1 MKTRPTYTP
10 ADLVPRELGPFSR
23 ATRNADMWRAKQRP
37 GSVDPLPATFD
48 APTLTNATAVAA
60 IRRAFLAA
68 KTSHR
73 EWRSFKR
80 EGRFD
85 VRQATRAQRGEQ
97 DVFRRKTGRS
107 TTHVKVAVL
116 IDASGSMSNGANIA
130 HPITPGRKVG
140 VSRHLAA
147 ALFGA
152 TIAKALGTIPTVSL
166 DVFQHGSNGQSLY
179 LKYRWAKG
187 TPISVFNMA
196 ATGYDVSG
204 GGNADGHAVF
214 AIANRMLKD
223 MKRDEHGVIM
233 VVSDGLPS
241 YTGRADS
248 INYDNTPGNALVAAV
263 KFARDRG
270 ITVLGVGIDGSD
282 QSTYYGDGFVKFD
295 GSWTTLGSTLAKSI
309 GAALAAAA

>member
-10 ADLVPRELGPFSR
+10 ADLVPRELGPFTRSV
-23 ATRNADMWRAKQRP
+23 RNADLQRIKM
-37 GSVDPLPATFD
+37 GRKIDAMPATFD
-48 APTLTNATAVAA
+48 APTITNPTAVAA
-60 IRRAFLAA
+60 IRRAFTQA

-73 EWRSFKR
+73 EWRSYKR

-85 VRQATRAQRGEQ
+85 VRQATRASRGEQ

-116 IDASGSMSNGANIA
+116 IDASGSMQNAATIA
-130 HPITPGRKVG
+130 HPVTPGRKVG
-140 VSRHLAA
+140 VTRHLAA
-147 ALFGA
+147 AVFGA
-152 TIAKALGTIPTVSL
+152 TIAKALGTVPTINL
-166 DVFQHGSNGQSLY
+166 DIFQHGSNGQTLY

-214 AIANRMLKD
+214 AIATRMLAD
-223 MKRDEHGVIM
+223 LKRDEHGVIM

-241 YTGRADS
+241 YTGRDGSATA
-248 INYDNTPGNALVAAV
+248 DNTPGNALIAAV

-282 QSTYYGDGFVKFD
+282 QSAYYGGGFVKFD
-295 GSWTTLGSTLAKSI
+295 GSWTTLGSTLAKHI
-309 GAALAAAA
+309 GAALAGAR